1 MENEKIIIIGPSIL
15 YKQKLQLANRLIT
28 QNSDLSIINSF
39 ITDESFNQ
47 NQNSSTSWQYYIPY
61 MKVKE
66 SFKNNAIIYC
76 TIDESNSDITKG
88 IMLDDW
94 YNGDIAVMNFIDF
107 NNISNKIFSEY
118 TDSLFIVWLDTN
130 ANNTRQQYDSYYDR
144 ESDIR
149 ESHYTESKID
159 SNSIN
164 VLYFN
169 INHEHISDIA
179 NTVLE
184 YYNTNNKDIRDKII
198 SDNM

>member
-1 MENEKIIIIGPSIL
+1 MENEKILIIGPSIL

-28 QNSDLSIINSF
+28 QNSDLSMINSF

-107 NNISNKIFSEY
+107 NNIPNKIFSEY

-144 ESDIR
+144 ETDIR
-149 ESHYTESKID
+149 ESHYADSKIE
-159 SNSIN
+159 SNNIS

-169 INHEHISDIA
+169 INNEHISDIT

-184 YYNTNNKDIRDKII
+184 YYNTDNKDIRDKII

>member
-1 MENEKIIIIGPSIL
+1 MENEKILIIGPSIL

-184 YYNTNNKDIRDKII
+184 YYNTDNKDIRDKII

>member
-1 MENEKIIIIGPSIL
+1 MENEKILIIGPSIL

-47 NQNSSTSWQYYIPY
+47 NQNSSTSWQYFIPY

-66 SFKNNAIIYC
+66 SFKNNAVVYC
-76 TIDESNSDITKG
+76 TIDESNNDITKG

-94 YNGDIAVMNFIDF
+94 YNGDIATMNFIDF

-130 ANNTRQQYDSYYDR
+130 ANNAKQQYDSYYDR
-144 ESDIR
+144 ETDIR
-149 ESHYTESKID
+149 ESHYADSKIE
-159 SNSIN
+159 SNNIS

-169 INHEHISDIA
+169 INNEHISDIA
-179 NTVLE
+179 DTVLE
-184 YYNTNNKDIRDKII
+184 YYNASDKDIREKII
-198 SDNM
+198 SDNL